1 MSFRFEFDPV
11 NSILLMRFEGR
22 LTEEALTEVY
32 REIRKYV
39 VATETSAGIWDFSS
53 VTEFAVSSEFIRH
66 IATLEPATTDTTRRR
81 FIVVQNTSA
90 FGLARM
96 FASWGL
102 PRNPLL
108 RVVYTVDEALT
119 TLGVQSPQFEPLE

>member
-1 MSFRFEFDPV
+1 MSFRFEFDPL

-22 LTEEALTEVY
+22 LTEEALTQVY
-32 REIRKYV
+32 HEIRKYL
-39 VATETSAGIWDFSS
+39 VATESRAGIWDFSS
-53 VTEFAVSSEFIRH
+53 VTEFAVSSKFIRH
-66 IATLEPATTDTTRRR
+66 IATLEPATSDTTRRR
-81 FIVVQNTSA
+81 FIVVQNTA

-108 RVVYTVDEALT
+108 RIVFTVEEALT